1 MGSMT
6 TLVTGASGFA
16 GSALI
21 GELQATGLH
30 VRGFGRSEQ
39 RIRESGAVPDEI
51 VVGDAVSGEG
61 LDHALDGIE
70 TAYFLIH
77 SMETG
82 DDQFADRELRA
93 AENFARAASS
103 AGLRRIVYLGVL
115 APTGGGASQHVKSRV
130 AVEDALATGAP
141 ELVALRASIAIAARS
156 RSFRFLVRL
165 VERVP
170 VLPLPSWRDHR
181 TQPVDGRDVI
191 ATLAAAGRHPDLP
204 GHRQLDIAGPE
215 VLTYGELIERIRD
228 VMLLDRPKLSLPLS
242 MTPVASVVAAAIAG
256 EDHGLI
262 RPLMEGL
269 SGDLVAEGD
278 SATDLLGVR
287 VHSLDAA
294 IEHALGEWERVE
306 ELAAR

>member
-39 RIRESGAVPDEI
+39 RIRESGATPDEI

-61 LDHALDGIE
+61 LDRALDGID

-77 SMETG
+77 SMEAG
-82 DDQFADRELRA
+82 DEQFASRELRA
-93 AENFARAASS
+93 AENFARAAAK
-103 AGLRRIVYLGVL
+103 AGLQRIVYLGVL

-165 VERVP
+165 V
-170 VLPLPSWRDHR
+170 
-181 TQPVDGRDVI
+181 
-191 ATLAAAGRHPDLP
+191 
-204 GHRQLDIAGPE
+204 
-215 VLTYGELIERIRD
+215 
-228 VMLLDRPKLSLPLS
+228 
-242 MTPVASVVAAAIAG
+242 
-256 EDHGLI
+256 
-262 RPLMEGL
+262 
-269 SGDLVAEGD
+269 
-278 SATDLLGVR
+278 
-287 VHSLDAA
+287 
-294 IEHALGEWERVE
+294 
-306 ELAAR
+306 